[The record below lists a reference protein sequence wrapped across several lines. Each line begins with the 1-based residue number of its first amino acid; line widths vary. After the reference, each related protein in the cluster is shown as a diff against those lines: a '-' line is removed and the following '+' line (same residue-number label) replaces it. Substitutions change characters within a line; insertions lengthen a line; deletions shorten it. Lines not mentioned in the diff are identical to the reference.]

1 MITRGSLIGFL
12 VTLIAGVGAY
22 TVTVQTRP
30 ATPTAA
36 SVTSATETL
45 LIWLGASET
54 QKAELRGHDPTF
66 AADLNQLKTE
76 LQNKKQEFAA
86 LLEKADVSDD
96 AVRSQLEAV
105 LNNSNAIERRVA
117 NYLLSVRDHLTPEQ
131 RRKLFGLCA
140 DEVRQ
145 GGGHQWGRVRREMS
159 SSQPHGGGGGYQW
172 GRTRRQASE
181 TQPHDGGGP
190 GQGRHGDGPGSGHG
204 R

>member
-1 MITRGSLIGFL
+1 MITRGTLIGFL

-30 ATPTAA
+30 AAPPAA

-45 LIWLGASET
+45 LIWLGASEA

-76 LQNKKQEFAA
+76 LQNKKQGFAA
-86 LLEKADVSDD
+86 LLEKSDASDD

-105 LNNSNAIERRVA
+105 LNTSNTIERRVA
-117 NYLLSVRDHLTPEQ
+117 NYLLSVRDHLTSDQ

-140 DEVRQ
+140 EQVRQ
-145 GGGHQWGRVRREMS
+145 GGGYQWGRVRREMGS
-159 SSQPHGGGGGYQW
+159 GQPHGGGGGYQW

-190 GQGRHGDGPGSGHG
+190 GQGRHGGPGSGHS